1 MNSFEQQTKT
11 NIAMLTKKSK
21 KDKPLTLANV
31 IHENKLYTATGHL
44 RAITHDLRLK
54 ILDYIDKHPSTS
66 VNNIY
71 NSLGLEQ
78 SITSQHLRIL
88 RNSELVA
95 SKRDGKQILYTV
107 NYKRLQKLTLALRN
121 YIN

>member
-1 MNSFEQQTKT
+1 
-11 NIAMLTKKSK
+11 MLTKKLK
-21 KDKPLTLANV
+21 KDRPTTLANV
-31 IHENKLYTATGHL
+31 IHENKLFTATGHL
-44 RAITHDLRLK
+44 RAITHSLRLQ
-54 ILDYIDKHPSTS
+54 ILNYIDKNPGTS

-95 SKRDGKQILYTV
+95 SKRDGKQILYSV
-107 NYKRLQKLTLALRN
+107 NYKKLQKLTAALRN
-121 YIN
+121 YMN

>member
-1 MNSFEQQTKT
+1 
-11 NIAMLTKKSK
+11 MLTKKIK
-21 KDKPLTLANV
+21 KEKQQTLANV
-31 IHENKLYTATGHL
+31 IHEGKLFTATGHL
-44 RAITHDLRLK
+44 RAITHNLRLQ
-54 ILDYIDKHPSTS
+54 ILDYIDKNPDTS

-95 SKRDGKQILYTV
+95 SKRDGKQILYSV
-107 NYKRLQKLTLALRN
+107 NYKRLQKLTAALKN
-121 YIN
+121 YLN

>member
-1 MNSFEQQTKT
+1 
-11 NIAMLTKKSK
+11 MLTKKSK
-21 KDKPLTLANV
+21 KERPSTLANV
-31 IHENKLYTATGHL
+31 IHENKLCSAADHL
-44 RAITHDLRLK
+44 RAITHNLRLK
-54 ILDYIDKHPSTS
+54 ILDYIDKNPGTS

-95 SKRDGKQILYTV
+95 SKRYGKQILYSV
-107 NYKRLQKLTLALRN
+107 NYKKLQKLTIALRN
-121 YIN
+121 YLN